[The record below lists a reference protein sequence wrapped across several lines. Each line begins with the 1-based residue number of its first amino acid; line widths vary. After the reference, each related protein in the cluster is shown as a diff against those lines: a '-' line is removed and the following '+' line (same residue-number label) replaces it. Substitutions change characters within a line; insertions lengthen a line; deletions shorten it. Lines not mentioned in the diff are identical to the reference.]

1 MNGFEMHNIKHSS
14 VSQLNLYEGNPAMWI
29 LQYLFLVRALPSP
42 AMFRGIVIETA
53 VAAVLT
59 NQATI
64 EPAIKKALKTF
75 DDKFSIAL
83 DDRTEKERAVIESMI
98 RNTVEVMQE
107 YGEPIFSI
115 DGEQQKV
122 KINCVTDNFT
132 LPIIGYL
139 DFVYP
144 EHGLVID
151 LKTTN
156 RMPSTMSAA
165 HRRQRCF
172 YEKCMGNH
180 EVKFL
185 YVTSKKTKF
194 LSEGDVAEELA
205 LMKSQ
210 LIRQEKFLKQGN
222 KEFLRDIVPIDPNHF
237 FWADKKKERKEIF
250 GI

>member
-1 MNGFEMHNIKHSS
+1 M
-14 VSQLNLYEGNPAMWI
+14 
-29 LQYLFLVRALPSP
+29 
-42 AMFRGIVIETA
+42 
-53 VAAVLT
+53 
-59 NQATI
+59 
-64 EPAIKKALKTF
+64 
-75 DDKFSIAL
+75 

-98 RNTVEVMQE
+98 RNTVEVMEE

-237 FWADKKKERKEIF
+237 FWADKKKGTKRNFWYIAKNSPPQ
-250 GI
+250 G